1 MESCVQRA
9 AKIGIL
15 ERGPSLVGLVE
26 LQLHIFR
33 WLHGALVVLL
43 VSICL
48 RCGGLCYNFNT
59 LTANKWI
66 GQLGRFELWIRIRA
80 LNARML
86 NISQSA
92 ILIKKNKKCELR
104 VRAAYEQRANC
115 AWTTS
120 ANSPANYAARPS
132 ACTHV
137 AHLLCSNIFMGAI
150 SASSISRF
158 SCFPRFVYD
167 ARAGIF
173 LSKVLVHM
181 DQFEGQLTP
190 VGEIKAPSGWF
201 PSFSIWIGQ

>member
-80 LNARML
+80 LNSRML

-104 VRAAYEQRANC
+104 VRAAYEQRAN
-115 AWTTS
+115 
-120 ANSPANYAARPS
+120 SPANYERELTRELRGASLCLYAR
-132 ACTHV
+132 V
-137 AHLLCSNIFMGAI
+137 AHLLGLLKHFYGCYFFLEHFTVLLLSTFRVRRT
-150 SASSISRF
+150 SR
-158 SCFPRFVYD
+158 Y
-167 ARAGIF
+167 I
-173 LSKVLVHM
+173 L
-181 DQFEGQLTP
+181 
-190 VGEIKAPSGWF
+190 I
-201 PSFSIWIGQ
+201 